1 MGVYEGRGQLA
12 RALKDLNLRWMDT
25 KSTWQD
31 ATSAAFEKEH
41 LHTIEMD
48 LRQAVTAMEHM
59 AQIIGQ
65 VKRDCGQ

>member
-12 RALKDLNLRWMDT
+12 RALKDLNLRWMET

-31 ATSAAFEKEH
+31 ATSDAFEKEH
-41 LHTIEMD
+41 LLTLEMD

-59 AQIIGQ
+59 AQILGQ
-65 VKRDCGQ
+65 VKRDCGS